1 MNEINHSSD
10 MKNDMKRKMHPN
22 SLKNLKPVKK
32 GEIRNP
38 IGKAKGTLDEVTKF
52 KLAIAS
58 FEKEQNK
65 DIYKI
70 ILEKANR
77 YPQVLIAIFKALVPQ
92 QTESNIKIE
101 TIYEAYEKLTD
112 QELVNQAHAI
122 IKRTGTFNIN
132 QDIN

>member
-1 MNEINHSSD
+1 MISETKDAVKQQKSSN
-10 MKNDMKRKMHPN
+10 KVIG
-22 SLKNLKPVKK
+22 KPFKK
-32 GEIRNP
+32 GQSGNP
-38 IGKAKGTLDEVTKF
+38 LGKKKGTLDEVTKF
-52 KLAIAS
+52 KQAIAA
-58 FEKEQNK
+58 FEKEQGK

-92 QTESNIKIE
+92 QTESNIKVE

-122 IKRTGTFNIN
+122 INRAGTFNIN